1 MGLAHLKAGDIEQ
14 AVDELTA
21 AVRDYPE
28 DAELAGALDEAL
40 ERFAEPA
47 PASGGAA
54 GKQAGEAA
62 PRPEA
67 EPLPSRDKP
76 APVGTILMRS
86 GRTSGSRRAGGKQA
100 LRIAV
105 MACAVL
111 ATGGLTMTVL
121 VPSYIEGGRKQILR
135 AFAISKTEHAKAPA
149 SPRVADEASSKR
161 KPASNPTTPDPD
173 RASPRVEQVSA
184 TTDELAE
191 APAEQPSSSRVTAA
205 PAAMHPTTPATGTG
219 ADPKPSVVPAI
230 GFEARPQPTSPAP
243 ESAKPAAVSTPSKAA
258 ERAAGL
264 PAPVAP
270 AQADPGTPLNP
281 APGAQATSSSQ
292 PASGLS
298 APPVVATEPYDA
310 RAEPLPEVIVQAP
323 APPAPQPAILSAP
336 AGLPRERLKAD
347 PVLDSMR
354 GKPRMAPVDVPPTLK
369 TALRIPYTSE
379 LARKGASGRA
389 LFWVL
394 VNRSGT
400 VEEVRMLR
408 SSGSPELDAAA
419 ADAIR
424 GSSYV
429 PGQRYGR
436 SVPAW
441 TQQQVM
447 GLCCRPGQTR

>member
-1 MGLAHLKAGDIEQ
+1 
-14 AVDELTA
+14 
-21 AVRDYPE
+21 
-28 DAELAGALDEAL
+28 
-40 ERFAEPA
+40 
-47 PASGGAA
+47 
-54 GKQAGEAA
+54 
-62 PRPEA
+62 
-67 EPLPSRDKP
+67 
-76 APVGTILMRS
+76 
-86 GRTSGSRRAGGKQA
+86 
-100 LRIAV
+100 
-105 MACAVL
+105 
-111 ATGGLTMTVL
+111 
-121 VPSYIEGGRKQILR
+121 
-135 AFAISKTEHAKAPA
+135 
-149 SPRVADEASSKR
+149 
-161 KPASNPTTPDPD
+161 
-173 RASPRVEQVSA
+173 
-184 TTDELAE
+184 
-191 APAEQPSSSRVTAA
+191 
-205 PAAMHPTTPATGTG
+205 
-219 ADPKPSVVPAI
+219 
-230 GFEARPQPTSPAP
+230 
-243 ESAKPAAVSTPSKAA
+243 
-258 ERAAGL
+258 
-264 PAPVAP
+264 
-270 AQADPGTPLNP
+270 
-281 APGAQATSSSQ
+281 
-292 PASGLS
+292 
-298 APPVVATEPYDA
+298 VATEPYDA